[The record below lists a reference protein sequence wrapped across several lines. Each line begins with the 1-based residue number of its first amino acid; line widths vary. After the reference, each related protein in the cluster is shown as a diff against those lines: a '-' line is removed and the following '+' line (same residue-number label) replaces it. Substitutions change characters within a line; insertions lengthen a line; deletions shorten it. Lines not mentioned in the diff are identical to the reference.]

1 MVRTYDGRAADRRTW
16 LWLALLGVASLALVP
31 AAIAAL
37 HGRVWWAGVPALV
50 LSMGFAGGVGWI
62 AGRGLPRLR
71 GRIVSLHTGGL
82 VVDGPG
88 GEARYTWDELE
99 SVTVSGVRNTAA
111 ERTRWSFTIVVEDGT
126 VLRLGDDVPDVRELG
141 EAVAAEVTARLVPRH
156 VAAVKAGE
164 TVRLGPF
171 TVDLD
176 GVEKE
181 GERLPWDAVRDVDID
196 NGLVT
201 AHARAPR
208 ADLVAVAAQM
218 PDALAFV
225 VLCHQ
230 VRDLTETS

>member
-1 MVRTYDGRAADRRTW
+1 M
-16 LWLALLGVASLALVP
+16 P

-37 HGRVWWAGVPALV
+37 HGRIWWAGVPALV

-82 VVDGPG
+82 VVAGPG
-88 GEARYTWDELE
+88 GEAQYAWDELE
-99 SVTVSGVRNTAA
+99 SVTVSGVRNAA
-111 ERTRWSFTIVVEDGT
+111 RERTRWSFTIVAEDGT

-156 VAAVKAGE
+156 LAAVKAGE
-164 TVRLGPF
+164 TVRMGPF
-171 TVDLD
+171 ALDRD
-176 GVEKE
+176 GVEKD
-181 GERLPWDAVRDVDID
+181 GERLPWHAVLDVEID

-201 AHARAPR
+201 VHSWTNRP
-208 ADLVAVAAQM
+208 DLVAVAAQT